1 MNIEPVNISIVKSD
15 APDHTFEKYYQLKKG
30 DIYVEAG
37 AFYGRQGLISYN
49 KGCKKIILI
58 EPSPVNIAT
67 IENLI
72 KEENLDRNRIIL
84 VKKAVYSSKGKMKL
98 YVAGPSCGHSLT
110 GGDGSVLTYNTE
122 NIEVETDTLDNIL
135 TELNI
140 DSVDLLTC
148 DVEGAEIEL
157 VKSLERYLTE
167 KRIKN
172 IALGAYHHPRNRE
185 IMIPLI
191 QSKGFKDVIYDER
204 EGIICGH
211 V

>member
-1 MNIEPVNISIVKSD
+1 MSIEPVSVLIVKSD
-15 APDHTFEKYYQLKKG
+15 KPDHEFEKHYQLKEG

-49 KGCKKIILI
+49 KGCKKIVLI

-72 KEENLDRNRIIL
+72 KEENLDKNRMIII
-84 VKKAVYSSKGKMKL
+84 KKGVYSSKGKMKF
-98 YVAGPSCGHSLT
+98 YISGPSCGHSFT
-110 GGDGSVLTYNTE
+110 GGSGELLTYNTE
-122 NIEVETDTLDNIL
+122 SIEIETDTLDNIL

-140 DSVDLLTC
+140 DNVDLLSC
-148 DVEGAEIEL
+148 DVEGGEIEL

-172 IALGAYHHPRNRE
+172 IALGAYHHPRNHE
-185 IMIPLI
+185 IMVPLI
-191 QSKGFKDVIYDER
+191 QSKGFKDIIYDNGVIY
-204 EGIICGH
+204 GH
-211 V
+211 I